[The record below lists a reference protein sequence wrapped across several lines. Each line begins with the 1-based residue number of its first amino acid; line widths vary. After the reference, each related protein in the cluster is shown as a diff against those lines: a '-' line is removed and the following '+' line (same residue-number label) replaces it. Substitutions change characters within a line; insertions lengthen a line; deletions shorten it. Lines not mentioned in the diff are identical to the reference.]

1 MSSIDPIRVDFSVTG
16 KQDLSRLMDGTVNV
30 KTGRMGDMP
39 DFELI
44 LEDGSVFEKK
54 GKVVSVDSEV
64 SRSTGTVNFIGHI
77 PNPDLKLR
85 SGMAVRVRAVTGT
98 EKDALLV
105 PARALLSSMNH
116 RNIMVVAPDGMPR
129 RIDVQP
135 GETVVLDMPDGKG
148 GTAPMLMQIVTGT
161 VKPIPESLKE
171 IGYGKPA
178 DASVIVEG
186 GMMAAQYSKANSLMR
201 EHGATEGFGTVVP
214 VPFIY
219 TAPVSTTPSV
229 TAK

>member
-1 MSSIDPIRVDFSVTG
+1 
-16 KQDLSRLMDGTVNV
+16 MDGTVNV

-98 EKDALLV
+98 EKDASLV

-116 RNIMVVAPDGMPR
+116 RNIMVVAPDGTPR
-129 RIDVQP
+129 R
-135 GETVVLDMPDGKG
+135 
-148 GTAPMLMQIVTGT
+148 
-161 VKPIPESLKE
+161 
-171 IGYGKPA
+171 
-178 DASVIVEG
+178 
-186 GMMAAQYSKANSLMR
+186 
-201 EHGATEGFGTVVP
+201 H
-214 VPFIY
+214 
-219 TAPVSTTPSV
+219 
-229 TAK
+229 